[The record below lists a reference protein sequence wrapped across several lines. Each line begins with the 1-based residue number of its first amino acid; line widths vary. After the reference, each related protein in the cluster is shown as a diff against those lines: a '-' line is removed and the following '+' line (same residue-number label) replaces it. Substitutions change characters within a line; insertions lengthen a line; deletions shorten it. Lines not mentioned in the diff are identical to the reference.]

1 MKQITFA
8 MFILLFAMSMAVSAQ
23 SSTELRPSWAYATP
37 VPPAG
42 TNYFL
47 NWGVGEGQD
56 EQSATNA
63 AWADALQKSLHELGV
78 VGITQQDINAVAT
91 QGINAV
97 VKLNIMKRRVVSA
110 TEPIVL
116 GGNRMK
122 IYILIQVQRDVNGAD
137 DFYSLNTN
145 SFRDKDFDKRLKEY
159 NASITGRY
167 PFSGRVFVPGWAQ
180 LYKGSKGKGIFFI
193 VAEAACVGG
202 IVATESM
209 RASYESKY
217 DSTHD
222 ADKKRSYANKAD
234 NCANLRNGFIA
245 GAAAVYL
252 WNVIDGIAARGKRKA
267 FMLGDAQLRVSPYV
281 APQTGGFA
289 LSLNF

>member
-8 MFILLFAMSMAVSAQ
+8 MFILLFAVNMAVSAQ

-42 TNYFL
+42 ANYFL
-47 NWGVGEGQD
+47 SWGVGEGYD

-97 VKLNIMKRRVVSA
+97 VKFNRMKRRVVSA

-122 IYILIQVQRDVNGAD
+122 IYILIQVQRNVNGAD
-137 DFYSLNTN
+137 DFYSLNTSN
-145 SFRDKDFDKRLKEY
+145 FRDKDFDKRLKEY

-180 LYKGSKGKGIFFI
+180 LHKGSKGKGIFFI
-193 VAEAACVGG
+193 LAEAACVGG

-217 DSTHD
+217 DSTNEV
-222 ADKKRSYANKAD
+222 DKKRSYANKAD

-267 FMLGDAQLRVSPYV
+267 FMLGDAQLKVSPYV

>member
-8 MFILLFAMSMAVSAQ
+8 MFVLLFATSMAVSAQ
-23 SSTELRPSWAYATP
+23 SSTELRPSWAYTTP

-42 TNYFL
+42 ANYFL
-47 NWGVGEGQD
+47 SWGVGEGHD
-56 EQSATNA
+56 EQSATNV

-97 VKLNIMKRRVVSA
+97 VKFNIMKRRVVSA

-137 DFYSLNTN
+137 DFYSLDTGN
-145 SFRDKDFDKRLKEY
+145 FRDKNFDRQLKEY

-180 LYKGSKGKGIFFI
+180 FHKGSKGKGIFFI
-193 VAEAACVGG
+193 VAEAACIGG

-209 RASYESKY
+209 RASYESKFS
-217 DSTHD
+217 STHD

-252 WNVIDGIAARGKRKA
+252 WNVIDGIAARGKRKP
-267 FMLGDAQLRVSPYV
+267 FMLGDAQLKVSPYV

>member
-1 MKQITFA
+1 MIA
-8 MFILLFAMSMAVSAQ
+8 NAQ
-23 SSTELRPSWAYATP
+23 SSTELRPSWAYSTP
-37 VPPAG
+37 VPPTGA
-42 TNYFL
+42 NYFL
-47 NWGVGEGQD
+47 SWGVGEGYD
-56 EQSATNA
+56 EQSAINA

-97 VKLNIMKRRVVSA
+97 VKFNRMKRRVINA
-110 TEPIVL
+110 TEPIAL
-116 GGNRMK
+116 SGNRLK
-122 IYILIQVQRDVNGAD
+122 VFILIQVQRNVNGPD
-137 DFYSLNTN
+137 DLYSLNTET
-145 SFRDKDFDKRLKEY
+145 FRDKHFDKQLKEY

-167 PFSGRVFVPGWAQ
+167 PFSGRVFIPGWAQ
-180 LYKGSKGKGIFFI
+180 LHKGSKGKGIFFI

-209 RASYESKY
+209 RVSYESKY

-222 ADKKRSYANKAD
+222 VDKKRTYANKAD
-234 NCANLRNGFIA
+234 NCSNLRNGFIA
-245 GAAAVYL
+245 GAAAFYL
-252 WNVIDGIAARGKRKA
+252 WNVIDGIAARGKRKP
-267 FMLGDAQLRVSPYV
+267 FMLGDAQLRISPYV

>member
-1 MKQITFA
+1 MKQTVITI
-8 MFILLFAMSMAVSAQ
+8 ILLCICAVANAQ
-23 SSTELRPSWAYATP
+23 SSTELRPSWAYSTP
-37 VPPAG
+37 IPPAG
-42 TNYFL
+42 ANYFL
-47 NWGVGEGQD
+47 SWGVGEGHD

-97 VKLNIMKRRVVSA
+97 VKFNRMKRRVVSA

-116 GGNRMK
+116 GGNRLK
-122 IYILIQVQRDVNGAD
+122 IYILIQVQRNVNGSD
-137 DFYSLNTN
+137 DLYSLNTEY
-145 SFRDKDFDKRLKEY
+145 FRDKHFDKQLKEY

-167 PFSGRVFVPGWAQ
+167 PFSGRVFIPGWAQ
-180 LYKGSKGKGIFFI
+180 IHKGSKGKGIFFI
-193 VAEAACVGG
+193 VAEAVCVGG

-222 ADKKRSYANKAD
+222 ADKKRTYANKAD
-234 NCANLRNGFIA
+234 NCSNLRNGFIA
-245 GAAAVYL
+245 GAAAFYL
-252 WNVIDGIAARGKRKA
+252 WNVIDGIAARGKRKP
-267 FMLGDAQLRVSPYV
+267 FMLGDAQLRISPYV

>member
-1 MKQITFA
+1 MIA
-8 MFILLFAMSMAVSAQ
+8 NAQ
-23 SSTELRPSWAYATP
+23 SSTELRPSWAYSTP

-42 TNYFL
+42 ANYFL
-47 NWGVGEGQD
+47 SWGVGEGYD
-56 EQSATNA
+56 EQSAINA

-97 VKLNIMKRRVVSA
+97 VKFNRMKRRVINA
-110 TEPIVL
+110 TEPIAL
-116 GGNRMK
+116 SGNRLK
-122 IYILIQVQRDVNGAD
+122 VFILIQVQRNVNGPD
-137 DFYSLNTN
+137 DLYSLNTET
-145 SFRDKDFDKRLKEY
+145 FRDKHFDKQLKEY
-159 NASITGRY
+159 NASITGRH
-167 PFSGRVFVPGWAQ
+167 PFSGRVFIPGWAQ
-180 LYKGSKGKGIFFI
+180 LHKGSKGKGIFFI

-209 RASYESKY
+209 RVSYESKY

-222 ADKKRSYANKAD
+222 VDKKRTYANKAD
-234 NCANLRNGFIA
+234 NCSNLRNGFIA
-245 GAAAVYL
+245 GAAAFYL
-252 WNVIDGIAARGKRKA
+252 WNVIDGIAARGKRKP
-267 FMLGDAQLRVSPYV
+267 FMLGDAQLRISPYV

>member
-1 MKQITFA
+1 MKQIIFA
-8 MFILLFAMSMAVSAQ
+8 MFILLFATSMAVSAQ
-23 SSTELRPSWAYATP
+23 SSTKLRPFWAYATP
-37 VPPAG
+37 VPHAG
-42 TNYFL
+42 ANYFL
-47 NWGVGEGQD
+47 SWGVGEGHN

-97 VKLNIMKRRVVSA
+97 VKFNRMKRRVVSA

-116 GGNRMK
+116 SGNRLK
-122 IYILIQVQRDVNGAD
+122 VYILIQVQRNVNAQD

-180 LYKGSKGKGIFFI
+180 IYKGSKGKGLFFI

-222 ADKKRSYANKAD
+222 VDKKRTYANKAD
-234 NCANLRNGFIA
+234 NCSNLRNGFIA
-245 GAAAVYL
+245 GAAAFYL
-252 WNVIDGIAARGKRKA
+252 WNVIDGIAAKGKRKA
-267 FMLGDAQLRVSPYV
+267 FMLGDAQLRVSPYI
-281 APQTGGFA
+281 APQTGGFV

>member
-1 MKQITFA
+1 MKQLTFA

-42 TNYFL
+42 ANYFL
-47 NWGVGEGQD
+47 SWGVGEGYD

-97 VKLNIMKRRVVSA
+97 VKFNRMKRRVVSA

-122 IYILIQVQRDVNGAD
+122 IYILIQVQRNVNGAD
-137 DFYSLNTN
+137 DFYSLNTG
-145 SFRDKDFDKRLKEY
+145 SFRDKNFDKRLKEY

-180 LYKGSKGKGIFFI
+180 LHKGSKGKGIFFI
-193 VAEAACVGG
+193 LAEAACVGG
-202 IVATESM
+202 VVATESM

-222 ADKKRSYANKAD
+222 VDKKRSYANKAD

-267 FMLGDAQLRVSPYV
+267 FMLGDAQLKVSPYV

>member
-1 MKQITFA
+1 MKQIIFA
-8 MFILLFAMSMAVSAQ
+8 MFVLLFATNMAIFAQ
-23 SSTELRPSWAYATP
+23 SSIELRPSWAYSTP

-42 TNYFL
+42 ANYFL
-47 NWGVGEGQD
+47 SWGVGEGHN

-97 VKLNIMKRRVVSA
+97 IKFNIMKRRVVSA

-137 DFYSLNTN
+137 DFYSLDTGY
-145 SFRDKDFDKRLKEY
+145 FRDKKFDRQLKEY

-167 PFSGRVFVPGWAQ
+167 PFSGRVFIPGWAQ
-180 LYKGSKGKGIFFI
+180 LHKGSKGKGIFFI
-193 VAEAACVGG
+193 LTEAACVGG

-252 WNVIDGIAARGKRKA
+252 WNVIDGIAARGKQKP
-267 FMLGDAQLRVSPYV
+267 FMLGDAQLKVSPYV
-281 APQTGGFA
+281 APQAGGFA

>member
-1 MKQITFA
+1 MKQLTFA

-42 TNYFL
+42 ANYFL
-47 NWGVGEGQD
+47 SWGVGEGHD

-97 VKLNIMKRRVVSA
+97 VKFNRMKRRVVSA

-122 IYILIQVQRDVNGAD
+122 IYILIQVQRNVNGAD
-137 DFYSLNTN
+137 DFYSLNTG
-145 SFRDKDFDKRLKEY
+145 SFRDKNFDKRMKEY

-180 LYKGSKGKGIFFI
+180 LHKGSKGKGIFFI
-193 VAEAACVGG
+193 LAEAACVGG

-222 ADKKRSYANKAD
+222 VDKKRSYANKAD

-267 FMLGDAQLRVSPYV
+267 FMLGDAQLKVSPYV

>member
-1 MKQITFA
+1 MKQLTFA
-8 MFILLFAMSMAVSAQ
+8 MFILLFAMNMAVSAQ

-42 TNYFL
+42 ANYFL
-47 NWGVGEGQD
+47 SWGVGEGHD

-97 VKLNIMKRRVVSA
+97 VKFNRMKRRVVSA

-122 IYILIQVQRDVNGAD
+122 IYILIQVQRNVNGAD
-137 DFYSLNTN
+137 DFYSLNTG
-145 SFRDKDFDKRLKEY
+145 SFRDKNFDKRMKEY

-180 LYKGSKGKGIFFI
+180 LHKGSKGKGIFFI
-193 VAEAACVGG
+193 LAEAACVGG

-222 ADKKRSYANKAD
+222 VDKKRSYANKAD

-267 FMLGDAQLRVSPYV
+267 FMLGDAQLKVSPYV

>member
-8 MFILLFAMSMAVSAQ
+8 MFILLFAVNMAVSAQ

-42 TNYFL
+42 ANYFL
-47 NWGVGEGQD
+47 SWGVGEGYD

-97 VKLNIMKRRVVSA
+97 VKFNRMKRRVVSA

-122 IYILIQVQRDVNGAD
+122 IYILIQVQRNVNGAD
-137 DFYSLNTN
+137 DFYSLNTG
-145 SFRDKDFDKRLKEY
+145 SFRDRNFDKRLKEY

-180 LYKGSKGKGIFFI
+180 LHKGSKGKGIFFI
-193 VAEAACVGG
+193 LAEAACVGG

-245 GAAAVYL
+245 GAAAIYL

-267 FMLGDAQLRVSPYV
+267 FMLGDAQMRVSPYV
-281 APQTGGFA
+281 APQSGGFA

>member
-1 MKQITFA
+1 MIA
-8 MFILLFAMSMAVSAQ
+8 NAQ
-23 SSTELRPSWAYATP
+23 SSTELRPSWAYSTP

-42 TNYFL
+42 ANYFL
-47 NWGVGEGQD
+47 SWGVGEGYD
-56 EQSATNA
+56 EQSAINA

-97 VKLNIMKRRVVSA
+97 VKFNRMKRRVINA
-110 TEPIVL
+110 TEPIAL
-116 GGNRMK
+116 SGNRLK
-122 IYILIQVQRDVNGAD
+122 VFILIQVQRNVNGPD
-137 DFYSLNTN
+137 DLYSLNTET
-145 SFRDKDFDKRLKEY
+145 FRDKHFDKQLKEY

-167 PFSGRVFVPGWAQ
+167 PFSGRVFIPGWAQ
-180 LYKGSKGKGIFFI
+180 LHKGSKGKGIFFI

-209 RASYESKY
+209 RVSYESKY

-222 ADKKRSYANKAD
+222 VDKKRTYANKAD
-234 NCANLRNGFIA
+234 NCSNLRNGFIA
-245 GAAAVYL
+245 GAAAFYL
-252 WNVIDGIAARGKRKA
+252 WNVIDGIAARGKRKP
-267 FMLGDAQLRVSPYV
+267 FMLGDAQLRILPYV

>member
-1 MKQITFA
+1 MKQLTFA
-8 MFILLFAMSMAVSAQ
+8 MFILLFAVNMAVSAQ

-42 TNYFL
+42 ANYFL
-47 NWGVGEGQD
+47 SWGVGEGYD

-78 VGITQQDINAVAT
+78 VGITQQDINVVAT

-97 VKLNIMKRRVVSA
+97 VKFNIMKRRVVSA

-122 IYILIQVQRDVNGAD
+122 IYILIQVQRNVNGAD
-137 DFYSLNTN
+137 DFYSLNTG
-145 SFRDKDFDKRLKEY
+145 SFRDKNFDKRLKEY

-180 LYKGSKGKGIFFI
+180 LHKGSKGKGIFFI
-193 VAEAACVGG
+193 LAEAACVGG
-202 IVATESM
+202 VVATESM

-222 ADKKRSYANKAD
+222 VDKKRSYANKAD

-267 FMLGDAQLRVSPYV
+267 FMLGDAQLKVSPYV

>member
-1 MKQITFA
+1 MIA
-8 MFILLFAMSMAVSAQ
+8 NAQ
-23 SSTELRPSWAYATP
+23 SSTELRPSWAYSTP
-37 VPPAG
+37 VPPVG
-42 TNYFL
+42 SNYFL
-47 NWGVGEGQD
+47 SWGVGEGYD

-97 VKLNIMKRRVVSA
+97 VKFNRMKRRVINA
-110 TEPIVL
+110 TEPIAL
-116 GGNRMK
+116 SGNRLK
-122 IYILIQVQRDVNGAD
+122 VFILIQVQRNVNGPD
-137 DFYSLNTN
+137 DLYSLNTET
-145 SFRDKDFDKRLKEY
+145 FRDKHFDKQLKEY

-167 PFSGRVFVPGWAQ
+167 PFSGRVFIPGWAQ
-180 LYKGSKGKGIFFI
+180 LHKGSKGKGIFFI

-222 ADKKRSYANKAD
+222 VDKKRTYANKAD
-234 NCANLRNGFIA
+234 NCSNLRNGFIA
-245 GAAAVYL
+245 GAAAFYL
-252 WNVIDGIAARGKRKA
+252 WNVIDGIAARGKRKP
-267 FMLGDAQLRVSPYV
+267 FMLGDAQLRISPYV

>member
-8 MFILLFAMSMAVSAQ
+8 MLVLLFATSMAVSAQ

-42 TNYFL
+42 ANYFL
-47 NWGVGEGQD
+47 SWGVGEGYD

-97 VKLNIMKRRVVSA
+97 VKFNIMKRRVVSA

-137 DFYSLNTN
+137 DFYSLDTGN
-145 SFRDKDFDKRLKEY
+145 FRDKNFDRQLKEY

-180 LYKGSKGKGIFFI
+180 FHKGSKGKGIFFI
-193 VAEAACVGG
+193 IAEAACIGG

-209 RASYESKY
+209 RASYESKFS
-217 DSTHD
+217 STHD

-252 WNVIDGIAARGKRKA
+252 WNVIDGIAARGKRKP
-267 FMLGDAQLRVSPYV
+267 FMLGDAQLKGSPYV

>member
-1 MKQITFA
+1 M
-8 MFILLFAMSMAVSAQ
+8 
-23 SSTELRPSWAYATP
+23 
-37 VPPAG
+37 
-42 TNYFL
+42 
-47 NWGVGEGQD
+47 
-56 EQSATNA
+56 
-63 AWADALQKSLHELGV
+63 GV

-97 VKLNIMKRRVVSA
+97 VKFNQMKRRVVSA

-122 IYILIQVQRDVNGAD
+122 IYILIQVQRNVNGAD
-137 DFYSLNTN
+137 DFYSLNTSN
-145 SFRDKDFDKRLKEY
+145 FRDKDFDKRLKEY

-180 LYKGSKGKGIFFI
+180 LHKGSKGKGIFFI
-193 VAEAACVGG
+193 LAEAACVGG

-245 GAAAVYL
+245 GAAAIYL

-267 FMLGDAQLRVSPYV
+267 FMLGDAQMRVSPYV
-281 APQTGGFA
+281 APQSGGFA

>member
-8 MFILLFAMSMAVSAQ
+8 MLILLFATSMAVSAQ

-42 TNYFL
+42 ANYFL
-47 NWGVGEGQD
+47 SWGVGEGHD

-97 VKLNIMKRRVVSA
+97 VKFNIMKRRVVSA

-137 DFYSLNTN
+137 DFYSLDTGN
-145 SFRDKDFDKRLKEY
+145 FRDKNFDRQLKEY

-167 PFSGRVFVPGWAQ
+167 PFSGRVFIPGWAQ
-180 LYKGSKGKGIFFI
+180 LHKGSKGKGIFFI
-193 VAEAACVGG
+193 VAEAACIGG

-209 RASYESKY
+209 RASYESKFS
-217 DSTHD
+217 STHMPT
-222 ADKKRSYANKAD
+222 KKGAMPTRLTTAPT
-234 NCANLRNGFIA
+234 CATA
-245 GAAAVYL
+245 S
-252 WNVIDGIAARGKRKA
+252 
-267 FMLGDAQLRVSPYV
+267 SPE
-281 APQTGGFA
+281 PRPSICGT
-289 LSLNF
+289 S

>member
-8 MFILLFAMSMAVSAQ
+8 MLILLFATSMAVSAQ

-42 TNYFL
+42 ANYFL
-47 NWGVGEGQD
+47 SWGVGEGHD

-97 VKLNIMKRRVVSA
+97 VKFNIMKRRVVSA

-137 DFYSLNTN
+137 DFYSLDTGN
-145 SFRDKDFDKRLKEY
+145 FRDKNFDRQLKEY

-180 LYKGSKGKGIFFI
+180 FHKGSKGKGIFFI
-193 VAEAACVGG
+193 IAEAACIGG

-209 RASYESKY
+209 RASYESKFS
-217 DSTHD
+217 STHD

-234 NCANLRNGFIA
+234 NCA
-245 GAAAVYL
+245 
-252 WNVIDGIAARGKRKA
+252 
-267 FMLGDAQLRVSPYV
+267 
-281 APQTGGFA
+281 
-289 LSLNF
+289 